1 MSKVSTLYD
10 LTSAKNL
17 LSQSSAK
24 TTLDQ
29 SEKVFAELISSAERK
44 RSEIRDLVKARE
56 NAEVQRAENI
66 LKRMEQEVAE
76 LKKRDDELTQLPQL
90 DDDFLF
96 IRVTPLIICLCLFE
110 VLIHDP
116 DVLFSKGPFLVVVV
130 VKPPSQT
137 FRTLFDFSPF
147 DDVAHITVKKNL
159 FKEIQVSVSELAEK
173 VKQFC
178 VSISHLNSTSG
189 NNMTR

>member
-1 MSKVSTLYD
+1 MINIIFM
-10 LTSAKNL
+10 SAKNL

-96 IRVTPLIICLCLFE
+96 IRVTPLIICL
-110 VLIHDP
+110 
-116 DVLFSKGPFLVVVV
+116 
-130 VKPPSQT
+130 
-137 FRTLFDFSPF
+137 
-147 DDVAHITVKKNL
+147 
-159 FKEIQVSVSELAEK
+159 SV
-173 VKQFC
+173 
-178 VSISHLNSTSG
+178 
-189 NNMTR
+189 